1 MKQMNEQNLNEL
13 QIDIIKNNEFQG
25 SKKQALCIVACA
37 GSGKT
42 TTIINKVIY
51 MIKYLNCSPC
61 DFVLTT
67 FTKNATEEIKK
78 RISTHLPS
86 DIVEQITIG
95 TFHAIALHE
104 ITDHSYKTDPNMP
117 ESMPEEYLI
126 NYIELLNDE
135 SYVSKFKYI
144 FIDEYQDIN
153 HFQYEIIRK
162 WYLSST
168 HAKLLT
174 VVGDDQQNIYTF
186 RNTSIKYI
194 LNFCQDFNGSYKYLT
209 TNYRCNKGIVE
220 MTNAIISFN
229 TDKIEKTILSGSID
243 DKTTYP
249 KIRFFKNDQ
258 KEKEYINEY
267 IKKIFINELTDQS
280 ADQSA
285 DQSVDQSADQSV
297 DQFPTIAILSRTNK
311 KLYKVENFLALNN
324 VKTQMLNAEMKEEQD
339 VEYDSIILST
349 IHSSKGLEFDYV
361 IIMNCVDGS
370 FPIIGA
376 NIEEERRLFYVACTR
391 AKKKLLITSL
401 LFDKY
406 KPSRFIYELYKFYPN
421 LINTIPFEWNENEYP
436 NLMNKRPNKLS
447 DVLNN
452 MDINI
457 YIELKQKK
465 VLPSDEYMNFTV
477 IQVHQFIDPLKIIN
491 YSNLTDLEIIFNNMI
506 NLHTDR
512 IIQEI
517 IGVDDYIYLPYIK
530 NDQIFKNC
538 RYTLIKALIDYLADN
553 SNTTAINKHTDYLK
567 KKKSE
572 FTWPSDTDT
581 NTKTYNKILQNI
593 LNLLLEPDFA
603 TTDLSILTK
612 TNKLILADSYK
623 KWQNQTYR
631 SVDIIDDIANLSV
644 VNELNKGRYSLQLLL
659 DKIEFINK
667 IDLIEHIMVINEWF
681 HSNISLAEYVEWDHD
696 IIINKF
702 SVGKI
707 NLIIDNRM
715 IIINAQSTQKPSIN
729 EFIKY
734 ILFWAKYNMSN
745 QHQNKLKIIQCYNP
759 ISGKIFEWD
768 LSDWILQDNK
778 QIEQFLNYFI
788 NFYNREE

>member
-1 MKQMNEQNLNEL
+1 MNEQNLNEL
-13 QIDIIKNNEFQG
+13 QIDIIKNNEFQT
-25 SKKQALCIVACA
+25 KKQALCIVACA

-42 TTIINKVIY
+42 TTVINKVIH
-51 MIKYLNCSPC
+51 MIKYLNCSPS

-78 RISTHLPS
+78 RIAIYLSS

-95 TFHAIALHE
+95 TFHAIALQQ
-104 ITDHSYKTDPNMP
+104 ITENNYKTDPNMP

-126 NYIELLNDE
+126 NYIELLNDPT
-135 SYVSKFKYI
+135 YISKFKYI

-162 WYLSST
+162 WYLNNN
-168 HAKLLT
+168 AKLLT

-194 LNFCQDFNGSYKYLT
+194 LDFCQDFNGKYKYLT
-209 TNYRCNKGIVE
+209 TNYRCNKGIVD

-229 TDKIEKTILSGSID
+229 TDKIEKTILSGVNDNVIC
-243 DKTTYP
+243 P

-258 KEKEYINEY
+258 KEKEYINDY
-267 IKKIFINELTDQS
+267 IKKIYTNHQQLNQLAKQVDNQSNQLAKQVDNQTTDQL
-280 ADQSA
+280 AK
-285 DQSVDQSADQSV
+285 
-297 DQFPTIAILSRTNK
+297 PTIAVLSRTNK

-324 VKTQMLNAEMKEEQD
+324 IKTQMLNAEMREDNDIEY
-339 VEYDSIILST
+339 VSYDSIILST
-349 IHSSKGLEFDYV
+349 IHGSKGLEFDYV

-391 AKKKLLITSL
+391 AKKELLITSL
-401 LFDKY
+401 WFDKY
-406 KPSRFIYELYKFYPN
+406 KPSRFIYELYKSFPQV
-421 LINTIPFEWNENEYP
+421 IDTVPFEWTEDEYP
-436 NLMNKRPNKLS
+436 NLLNKRLNKLS
-447 DVLNN
+447 DILNN

-457 YIELKQKK
+457 YIDLKQKK
-465 VLPSDEYMNFTV
+465 VLPTDEYMNFNV
-477 IQVHQFIDPLKIIN
+477 IEAHQSIDPFKIIN

-506 NLHTDR
+506 NLHVDR

-538 RYTLIKALIDYLADN
+538 RYSLIKALTDYLADN
-553 SNTTAINKHTDYLK
+553 SNTSAINKHIDYFK
-567 KKKSE
+567 KAKSE
-572 FTWPSDTDT
+572 FIWPSDT

-593 LNLLLEPDFA
+593 LNLLSEPDFA
-603 TTDLSILTK
+603 VTDLSIITK
-612 TNKLILADSYK
+612 PNKLILTDSYT

-631 SVDIIDDIANLSV
+631 SVDIIDDIINLSL

-659 DKIEFINK
+659 DNVEFINK
-667 IDLIEHIMVINEWF
+667 IDLIEHIILINEWF
-681 HSNISLAEYVEWDHD
+681 NSNISLAEYVEWDYD
-696 IIINKF
+696 VIINKF

-707 NLIIDNRM
+707 NLIIDHRM
-715 IIINAQSTQKPSIN
+715 IIINAQNTQKPSIN

-734 ILFWAKYNMSN
+734 LLFWAKYNMSN
-745 QHQNKLKIIQCYNP
+745 QHQHKLKIIQCYNP

-768 LSDWILQDNK
+768 LTDWILQDDN
-778 QIEQFLNYFI
+778 QIEEFLNYFI
-788 NFYNREE
+788 NFYNKE